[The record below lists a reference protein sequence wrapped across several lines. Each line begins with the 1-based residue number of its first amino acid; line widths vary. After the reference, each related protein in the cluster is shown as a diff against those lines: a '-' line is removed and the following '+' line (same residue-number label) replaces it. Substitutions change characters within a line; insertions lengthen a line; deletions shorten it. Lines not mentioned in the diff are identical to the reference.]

1 MPPGAQGT
9 KGAGAV
15 IEISGYTIKREVSVG
30 LLASVYL
37 ARQNSLDRE
46 VALKVLSSTAAADPA
61 LTQRFAEQARLM
73 AALSHPNIVA
83 VYDVGSTSGDTPY
96 FSMQFLSGGDFEERV
111 RRGISEQDLTE
122 TLTSI
127 ARALGYIHN
136 RGLSHRGLAP
146 TKILYDANATPMLT
160 DFGIAASA
168 QESHLTSAGF
178 AVGNTHYMSPEQA
191 RGGEVDARS
200 DIYSLGVLCYYG
212 LTGKPPYDGA
222 DGFAI
227 AYAHVFEPIPRL
239 PPSRAHWQQLID
251 DALAKDPK
259 ERYSRVEDFLDALTG
274 VGLDADMPAVVEK
287 AKPKEAAKV
296 EKPVAAP
303 AVVET
308 PKIETPVVEAVEPA
322 KVETIVEI
330 PEPIAGVEAE
340 IEPLAAPIVEP
351 EPAPEVE
358 AVSRAVEAAEPIAVA
373 PAVIAP
379 LIESPPAKAPAA
391 ETTVLRPP
399 PQLREPPAR
408 SSKPTPTP
416 QPRPSALKTK
426 KAPVP
431 ASKPNLL
438 RWWPLPVAVLGIAL
452 IVLAVFNR
460 SPAPPKA
467 EVSPPP
473 ATVATPSAP
482 ANPVPVAEPPPPV
495 PKLPADTTPTPTP
508 ATADNTTPANN
519 AAPKTDV
526 QANLNIMDAAEA
538 DALSDTADTDPSKI
552 PTVVDPVVEA
562 VRLGRMD
569 LAAQRLTSPAGTN
582 ALERFQFALKID
594 AKNKGAKQG
603 IVDIAK
609 KYIDLADKAQ
619 VAGNATQFTDFL
631 DHAQTTAKLI
641 PEGQDALKDISQR
654 RAKMAAPFIAQGKTA
669 AAAWDKEAAKTAYN
683 KALQFDPDSQAAR
696 DGLKFVATIG
706 EPGFVFHDE
715 INGGGHGPD
724 LIILGGGKL
733 AMARHDITRGEFRR
747 YWNVAGKAAF
757 AGRDPTCRD
766 RESIFRSSKKR
777 NWENP
782 DIPQDDSH
790 PVVCVS
796 WAEAAGFAQW
806 LSQQTG
812 KRYRLPSPGE
822 FDRVAARAPP
832 ADCRTTNIADSS
844 FNKAYDSRSGS
855 ACDDGFAATA
865 PVGHFEPAADGVYD
879 IDGNVR
885 TWVAACGGGAAA
897 QVGSGCRDFMV
908 KGRAWISEAKEAATR
923 SDTFASDVSLNSVG
937 IRVVRD
943 ID

>member
-1 MPPGAQGT
+1 MAQGAQGT

-15 IEISGYTIKREVSVG
+15 IEISGYTVKREVSVG

-96 FSMQFLSGGDFEERV
+96 FSMQFLSGGDYEERV
-111 RRGISEQDLTE
+111 RRGISEQELTE

-136 RGLSHRGLAP
+136 RGLAHRGLAP
-146 TKILYDANATPMLT
+146 TKILYDANASPMLT
-160 DFGIAASA
+160 DFGIAVSA

-259 ERYSRVEDFLDALTG
+259 ERYARVEDFLDALTG
-274 VGLDADMPAVVEK
+274 VGLDADMPVAVEK
-287 AKPKEAAKV
+287 KKTKEQAKV
-296 EKPVAAP
+296 EKPVVAP
-303 AVVET
+303 VVVET
-308 PKIETPVVEAVEPA
+308 PKAETVKAAAVETPKTEP
-322 KVETIVEI
+322 IIEI
-330 PEPIAGVEAE
+330 PEPISAIEAE
-340 IEPLAAPIVEP
+340 IEPLPEPERVANVEP
-351 EPAPEVE
+351 MPDIDPVIESIPVAAVVVTLPVE
-358 AVSRAVEAAEPIAVA
+358 AS
-373 PAVIAP
+373 
-379 LIESPPAKAPAA
+379 SPKETTA

-399 PQLREPPAR
+399 AQLREPPPR
-408 SSKPTPTP
+408 PEKQTPTPTA
-416 QPRPSALKTK
+416 RKAALK
-426 KAPVP
+426 APP
-431 ASKPNLL
+431 TAAAKPGLL

-452 IVLAVFNR
+452 IALAVFNR
-460 SPAPPKA
+460 SPEQPKSVIATTTTAAP
-467 EVSPPP
+467 V
-473 ATVATPSAP
+473 P
-482 ANPVPVAEPPPPV
+482 ANSATTPPPPPV
-495 PKLPADTTPTPTP
+495 PALPADTTPATVTANPSSPTP
-508 ATADNTTPANN
+508 SNGTAPEAS
-519 AAPKTDV
+519 
-526 QANLNIMDAAEA
+526 LNILDAAEA
-538 DALSDTADTDPSKI
+538 DALSDTVDTDPSKI

-562 VRLGRMD
+562 IRLGRVDM
-569 LAAQRLTSPAGTN
+569 ASQRLTSPAGTN

-594 AKNKGAKQG
+594 AKNKAAKQG

-609 KYIDLADKAQ
+609 KYTELADKAQ
-619 VAGNATQFTDFL
+619 TAGNAPQFADFL
-631 DHAQTTAKLI
+631 DRAETTAKLV
-641 PEGQDALKDISQR
+641 PEGQDVLKDVAQR
-654 RAKMAAPFIAQGKTA
+654 RQKLAAPFLAQGKA
-669 AAAWDKEAAKTAYN
+669 AAATWDKDAAKAAYE
-683 KALQFDPDSQAAR
+683 KALQLDPENQAAR
-696 DGLKFVATIG
+696 EGLKFVATIG
-706 EPGFVFHDE
+706 TPGFIFHDE
-715 INGGGHGPD
+715 INGNGHGPE
-724 LIILGGGKL
+724 LIILGGAKL
-733 AMARHDITRGEFRR
+733 AMARHEVTRGEFRR
-747 YWNVAGKAAF
+747 YWNAAGKAAF
-757 AGRDPTCRD
+757 AGHEPSCRD
-766 RESIFRSSKKR
+766 RESIFRGSKKR

-782 DIPQDDSH
+782 DIPQDDNH

-796 WAEAAGFAQW
+796 WAQAAGYAQW

-812 KRYRLPSPGE
+812 KHYRLPSPAE
-822 FDRVAARAPP
+822 FDRVASRAPP
-832 ADCRTTNIADSS
+832 PDCRTTNIADSS
-844 FNKAYDSRSGS
+844 FNKTYDSRSGS

-865 PVGHFEPAADGVYD
+865 PVAHFEPAAEGVYD
-879 IDGNVR
+879 MDGNVR

-897 QVGSGCRDFMV
+897 QVGSGCRDFTV
-908 KGRAWISEAKEAATR
+908 KGRAWISEAKEPATR
-923 SDTFASDVSLNSVG
+923 SDTFASDISLNSVG

-943 ID
+943 IE